1 MKQDQFIPPKED
13 SYNGIFNLK
22 KAGVEVSLTAEQAE
36 EMWKCKNDI
45 HYFVNTYC
53 KIISLDDGLVNFKTY
68 TYQNRMIEKI
78 EKNRF
83 SIFLWPRQ
91 MGKSTTVAAVLLHY
105 IVFNTEFK
113 VAILAQKAD
122 QAREI
127 LGRLQ
132 LMYQELPWWM
142 QPGVVTWNKG
152 NLILGNRSEAFTS
165 ATKGSGVRGKSISL
179 LYLDEFAH
187 VDNDV
192 EFYESSYPVVT
203 SGTSTKIVIT
213 STPNGL
219 NLFYKLCSEA
229 EAKKNE
235 YVFDK
240 AHWYEHPK
248 RDAAWHQ
255 EQLRN
260 MTERQFDQEFEC
272 SFLGSSGT
280 LLSPSKLQQL
290 SFVDPIK
297 VIGDNRDFK
306 IYKDPEPD
314 KQYVITADVSEGVG
328 RDYSVISV
336 VDVTAAPFEQ
346 VAMMRSNIM
355 SPLLLAD
362 LLNRTGKAYNEA
374 VIVVESNTYGKQ
386 TVDSLWYDYEYENML
401 ITKPHQQDA
410 KITGA
415 GAKANPGVKTSKKTK
430 LLGCSQL
437 KGLIESDQ
445 LVIRDVETIHE
456 LSTFIKKGTS
466 YEAEKG
472 KNDDIVMSLVIF
484 AWFSAQP
491 YFSDMIDT
499 NVRMLVRDNLLQQD
513 EYTTA
518 FGFLDDGLD
527 DGDEISHSLFYSL
540 RN

>member
-1 MKQDQFIPPKED
+1 MSDFIPPKDEC
-13 SYNGIFNLK
+13 YNGIFNLK

-36 EMWKCKNDI
+36 EMWKCANDV
-45 HYFVNTYC
+45 HYFINTYC
-53 KIISLDDGLVNFKTY
+53 KIISLDHGLVNFKTY
-68 TYQNRMIEKI
+68 EYQNRMIDKI
-78 EKNRF
+78 KNNRF
-83 SIFLWPRQ
+83 TIFLWPRQ
-91 MGKSTTVAAVLLHY
+91 MGKSTTVAAILLHSV
-105 IVFNTEFK
+105 VFNQEYK
-113 VAILAQKAD
+113 IAILAQKAD

-152 NLILGNRSEAFTS
+152 NIILGNRSEAFTS
-165 ATKGSGVRGKSISL
+165 ATKGSGVRGKSINL

-203 SGTSTKIVIT
+203 SGTTTKIVIT

-229 EAKKNE
+229 EKKKNE
-235 YVFDK
+235 YVFDR

-248 RDAAWHQ
+248 RDAKWQ
-255 EQLRN
+255 EEQLRN
-260 MTERQFDQEFEC
+260 MTERQFEQEFEC
-272 SFLGSSGT
+272 GFLGSAGT
-280 LLSPSKLQQL
+280 LISPSKIQQL
-290 SFVDPIK
+290 TFEEPIRLL
-297 VIGDNRDFK
+297 GDNREFK
-306 IYKDPEPD
+306 IYENPAPD
-314 KQYVITADVSEGVG
+314 RQYVLTADVSEGVG

-336 VDVTAAPFEQ
+336 IDVTKTPFKQ

-362 LLNRTGKAYNEA
+362 LINKTGRAYNDA
-374 VIVVESNTYGKQ
+374 VVIVESNTYGKQ
-386 TVDSLWYDYEYENML
+386 VTDCLWFDYEYENML
-401 ITKPHQQDA
+401 ITRPHQQDA
-410 KITGA
+410 KITSSGQ
-415 GAKANPGVKTSKKTK
+415 KSQPGVKTTKKTK
-430 LLGCSQL
+430 LLGCSSL

-445 LVIRDVETIHE
+445 LQIVDAETIHE
-456 LSTFIKKGTS
+456 LSTFIKKGSS
-466 YEAEKG
+466 YEADQG

-484 AWFSAQP
+484 AWFASQP

-499 NVRMLVRDNLLQQD
+499 NVRTLVRDNLLQQD

-518 FGFLDDGLD
+518 FGFLDDGTS
-527 DGDEISHSLFYSL
+527 DESEVSHELFYSFTK
-540 RN
+540 